1 MFMTMCTATS
11 TEQTAVE
18 LVTSAGVSEQFQ
30 MAVHPL
36 SAQHAANGA
45 QRSFNWAVYH
55 VVVGEF
61 I

>member
-1 MFMTMCTATS
+1 M
-11 TEQTAVE
+11 AVE

-30 MAVHPL
+30 MALHPL

-45 QRSFNWAVYH
+45 QRRFNWTVYH
-55 VVVGEF
+55 VVIGEL